1 MNISIKTDKTNPLT
15 KVTFITDGKNT
26 LSITEK
32 KKKAGFE
39 TITSLQSN
47 GDSIYPVMD
56 LLKIWEA
63 TR

>member
-1 MNISIKTDKTNPLT
+1 MNITIKTDKTDPLT
-15 KVTFITDGKNT
+15 KVTHISDGKNT

-32 KKKAGFE
+32 KEGFE
-39 TITSLQSN
+39 TITSLLSN

-56 LLKIWEA
+56 LLRVWEA

>member
-1 MNISIKTDKTNPLT
+1 MIITIKTNRTDPLIKDT
-15 KVTFITDGKNT
+15 LISDGKNT
-26 LSITEK
+26 LTITEK
-32 KKKAGFE
+32 KVGLE
-39 TITSLQSN
+39 TTTSLMSN

>member
-1 MNISIKTDKTNPLT
+1 MNISIKTVKSAPLT
-15 KVTFITDGKNT
+15 KVTFIDDGKNT
-26 LSITEK
+26 LSITESK
-32 KKKAGFE
+32 VGLE

>member
-1 MNISIKTDKTNPLT
+1 MNISIKTVNTGTLT
-15 KVTFITDGKNT
+15 KVTHIDDGKNT

-32 KKKAGFE
+32 KEGLE
-39 TITSLQSN
+39 TTTSLSSN

-56 LLKIWEA
+56 LLKIWEV

>member
-1 MNISIKTDKTNPLT
+1 MNITIKSVQTSPLIKDT
-15 KVTFITDGKNT
+15 LISDGKNT
-26 LSITEK
+26 LTITEN
-32 KKKAGFE
+32 KAGLE
-39 TITSLQSN
+39 TTTSLQSN

>member
-1 MNISIKTDKTNPLT
+1 MNIAIKTVKTGPLT
-15 KVTFITDGKNT
+15 KVTSIDDGKNT
-26 LSITEK
+26 LTITEDK
-32 KKKAGFE
+32 KGLE
-39 TITSLQSN
+39 TITTLLSN

>member
-1 MNISIKTDKTNPLT
+1 MNITIETIQSGPLT
-15 KVTFITDGKNT
+15 KVTQIDDGKNT
-26 LSITEK
+26 LTITEN
-32 KKKAGFE
+32 KAGLE
-39 TITSLQSN
+39 TLTSLQSN

>member
-1 MNISIKTDKTNPLT
+1 MIISIKTTKSAPFT
-15 KVTFITDGKNT
+15 KVTHINDGKNT

-32 KKKAGFE
+32 EGGLE
-39 TITSLQSN
+39 TTISLLSN